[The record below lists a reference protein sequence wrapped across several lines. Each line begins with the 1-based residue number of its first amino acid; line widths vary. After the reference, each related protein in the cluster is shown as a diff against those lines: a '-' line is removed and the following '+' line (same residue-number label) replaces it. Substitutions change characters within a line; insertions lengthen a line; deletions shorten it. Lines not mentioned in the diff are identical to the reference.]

1 MKKMRQTELLQY
13 VAGTVIT
20 YDKLEVTRN
29 ILWDYM
35 CQSPKILDW
44 LVDGCNS
51 EPLYIAIRKNG
62 TEIGS
67 KDYVNEQCNVFGRVI
82 HTIIVSKRTAF
93 DEGYDF
99 CVDEY

>member
-1 MKKMRQTELLQY
+1 MKKMNRTELLRY
-13 VAGTVIT
+13 ISETVLT
-20 YDKLEVTRN
+20 YEKMEVTRT

-51 EPLYIAIRKNG
+51 KPLYIAIRKNG
-62 TEIGS
+62 TGIGS
-67 KDYVNEQCNVFGRVI
+67 KDYVNEQCNVFGRVF
-82 HTIIVSKRTAF
+82 HTIIVSKRTVF
-93 DEGYDF
+93 DEDYDF